1 MIAASSS
8 EVVCS
13 QDGPVCAGS
22 APSPPAP
29 RPAARI
35 TGCNIICIANRWD
48 YDPTSKHQV
57 MRILARDNRVL
68 WVNYRG
74 SRRPRASWADA
85 GAILATLRSVL
96 AGARRVDDSM
106 VQLTPLVA
114 PGAKR
119 PWLRSLNERIV
130 VAQIRHVLAT
140 LPPAPVQVWTFA
152 PDVAFLAGRFGEQRL
167 IYYCVDEYAGF
178 EDFDGQAI
186 ASAER
191 HLIDRADVVVTTS
204 DALQRS
210 KSRLHPNVHLVRHGV
225 DVEHFG
231 AAVERDLPLPTDLQ
245 DIPRPMFGFFGLIH
259 HWFDVELLA
268 SVARV
273 RSADSFVLL
282 GDCPADVTPLRKLPN
297 VHLLGR
303 KPYGELPAY
312 CRAFDAALLPF
323 RINDMTRNINP
334 IKLREYL
341 AAGLPVIS
349 TPLPEVLPYQP
360 DVLIADEAES
370 FARQCGLALTRSDPP
385 ARRRRSQRVAGESW
399 DNVVQRLAE
408 IVQPTG

>member
-1 MIAASSS
+1 M
-8 EVVCS
+8 
-13 QDGPVCAGS
+13 
-22 APSPPAP
+22 
-29 RPAARI
+29 
-35 TGCNIICIANRWD
+35 T
-48 YDPTSKHQV
+48 
-57 MRILARDNRVL
+57 
-68 WVNYRG
+68 
-74 SRRPRASWADA
+74 
-85 GAILATLRSVL
+85 
-96 AGARRVDDSM
+96 
-106 VQLTPLVA
+106 LVA

-119 PWLRSLNERIV
+119 AWLRSLNERIV
-130 VAQIRHVLAT
+130 VAQIRRVLAT

-186 ASAER
+186 ATAER

-204 DALQRS
+204 DALHRS

-231 AAVERDLPLPTDLQ
+231 AAVERDLPLPADLK
-245 DIPRPMFGFFGLIH
+245 DIPRPIFGFFGLIH

-268 SVARV
+268 SVARG

-282 GDCPADVTPLRKLPN
+282 GDCPADVTSLRELPN

-349 TPLPEVLPYQP
+349 TPLPEALPYQP
-360 DVLIADEAES
+360 DVLIADDAEP

-385 ARRRRSQRVAGESW
+385 ARRRRSRRVAGESW

-408 IVQPTG
+408 IVQATG